1 MKTNHPMARLERLS
15 LLKRLK
21 MPVDQAALALAKER
35 FGAAQRILLA
45 AHMRPD
51 GDAVGSLIGLGLAL
65 QQSGRQVQMVI
76 EDGVPSEYRL
86 LEGSDQI
93 LKRADGQFDLVGLVD
108 CSEMERT
115 GKVLSDWPMPD
126 VNIDHHCTNR
136 DYARVNL
143 IDLQAVAT
151 AEIVADLIPAL
162 GLKLTQP
169 VAAAL
174 LTGLVT
180 DTIGFRTSNVTPKAL
195 RLAAELMETGVNLSE
210 LYRRTLINRSFEAV
224 RLWGA
229 GLTKVERLGRLV
241 WTTLTRLDRESVH
254 YPGRDDAD
262 LINILAAIEDADISI
277 VFVEQ
282 SNGSI
287 KVSWRAQPG
296 FDVSKVALSFGGGG
310 HAAASGAE
318 ISGSLS
324 EVQAAVLEQTCPL
337 VTH

>member
-1 MKTNHPMARLERLS
+1 
-15 LLKRLK
+15 
-21 MPVDQAALALAKER
+21 MPVDEKALILAKER
-35 FGAAQRILLA
+35 FGAAQRVLLVTHA
-45 AHMRPD
+45 RPD
-51 GDAVGSLIGLGLAL
+51 GDAVGSLVGLGLAL
-65 QQSGRQVQMVI
+65 QQGGRQVQMVI
-76 EDGVPSEYRL
+76 EDGVPSEFRL
-86 LEGSDQI
+86 MEGSDQV
-93 LKRADGQFDLVGLVD
+93 LRRPEGQFDLIGLVD
-108 CSEMERT
+108 CSDVERT
-115 GKVLSDWPMPD
+115 GKVLIDWPAPD
-126 VNIDHHCTNR
+126 VNIDHHCTNM

-143 IDLQAVAT
+143 VDLQAVAT
-151 AEIVADLIPAL
+151 AEIVADLLPVL
-162 GLKLTQP
+162 DLKLTKS

-195 RLAAELMETGVNLSE
+195 RLAAELMETGVDLSE
-210 LYRRTLINRSFEAV
+210 LYRRTLINRSFAAV

-241 WTTLTRLDRESVH
+241 WTSLTRLDREAVH

-262 LINILAAIEDADISI
+262 LINILAAIEDTDISI

-318 ISGSLS
+318 ISGSLT
-324 EVQAAVLEQTCPL
+324 EVQAAVLEQTCLL

>member
-1 MKTNHPMARLERLS
+1 
-15 LLKRLK
+15 
-21 MPVDQAALALAKER
+21 MPVDEKALILAKER
-35 FGAAQRILLA
+35 FGAAQRVLLVTHA
-45 AHMRPD
+45 RPD
-51 GDAVGSLIGLGLAL
+51 GDAVGSLVGLGLAL
-65 QQSGRQVQMVI
+65 QQGGRQVQMVI
-76 EDGVPSEYRL
+76 EDGVPSEFRL
-86 LEGSDQI
+86 MEGSDQV
-93 LKRADGQFDLVGLVD
+93 LRRPEGQFDLIGLVD
-108 CSEMERT
+108 CSDVERT
-115 GKVLSDWPMPD
+115 GKVLIDWPAPD
-126 VNIDHHCTNR
+126 VNIDHHCTNM

-143 IDLQAVAT
+143 VDLQAVAT
-151 AEIVADLIPAL
+151 AEIVADLIPVL
-162 GLKLTQP
+162 DLKFTKP

-195 RLAAELMETGVNLSE
+195 RLAAELMETGVDLSE
-210 LYRRTLINRSFEAV
+210 LYRRTLINRSFAAV

-241 WTTLTRLDRESVH
+241 WTSLTRLDREAVH

-262 LINILAAIEDADISI
+262 LINILAAIEDTDISI

-318 ISGSLS
+318 IRAQRSA
-324 EVQAAVLEQTCPL
+324 EA
-337 VTH
+337 

>member
-1 MKTNHPMARLERLS
+1 
-15 LLKRLK
+15 
-21 MPVDQAALALAKER
+21 MPVDEKALILAKER
-35 FGAAQRILLA
+35 FGAAQRVLLVTHA
-45 AHMRPD
+45 RPD
-51 GDAVGSLIGLGLAL
+51 GDAVGSLVGLGLAL
-65 QQSGRQVQMVI
+65 QQGGRQVQMVI
-76 EDGVPSEYRL
+76 EDGVPSEFRL
-86 LEGSDQI
+86 MEGSDQV
-93 LKRADGQFDLVGLVD
+93 LRRPEGQFDLIGLVD
-108 CSEMERT
+108 CSDVERT
-115 GKVLSDWPMPD
+115 GKVLIDWPAPD
-126 VNIDHHCTNR
+126 VNIDHHCTNM
-136 DYARVNL
+136 DYAKVNL
-143 IDLQAVAT
+143 VDLQAVAT
-151 AEIVADLIPAL
+151 AEIVADLIPVL
-162 GLKLTQP
+162 DLKFTKP

-195 RLAAELMETGVNLSE
+195 RLAAELMETGVDLSE
-210 LYRRTLINRSFEAV
+210 LYRRTLINRSFAAV

-241 WTTLTRLDRESVH
+241 WTSLTRLDREAVH

-262 LINILAAIEDADISI
+262 LINILAAIEDTDISI

-318 ISGSLS
+318 ISGSLT
-324 EVQAAVLEQTCPL
+324 EVQAAVLEQTCLL

>member
-1 MKTNHPMARLERLS
+1 
-15 LLKRLK
+15 
-21 MPVDQAALALAKER
+21 MPVDEKALILAKER
-35 FGAAQRILLA
+35 FGVAQQVLLVTHA
-45 AHMRPD
+45 RPD
-51 GDAVGSLIGLGLAL
+51 GDAVGSLVGLGLAL
-65 QQSGRQVQMVI
+65 QQGGRQVQMVI
-76 EDGVPSEYRL
+76 EDGVPSEFRL
-86 LEGSDQI
+86 MEGSDQV
-93 LKRADGQFDLVGLVD
+93 LRRPEGQFDLIGLVD
-108 CSEMERT
+108 CSDVERT
-115 GKVLSDWPMPD
+115 GKVLIDWPAPD
-126 VNIDHHCTNR
+126 VNIDHHCTNM

-143 IDLQAVAT
+143 VDLQAVAT
-151 AEIVADLIPAL
+151 AEIVADLIPVL
-162 GLKLTQP
+162 DLKFTKP

-195 RLAAELMETGVNLSE
+195 RLAAELMETGVDLSE
-210 LYRRTLINRSFEAV
+210 LYRRTLINRSFAAV

-241 WTTLTRLDRESVH
+241 WTSLTRLDREAVH

-262 LINILAAIEDADISI
+262 LINILAAIEDTDISI

-318 ISGSLS
+318 ISGSLT
-324 EVQAAVLEQTCPL
+324 EVQAAVLEQTCLL

>member
-1 MKTNHPMARLERLS
+1 
-15 LLKRLK
+15 
-21 MPVDQAALALAKER
+21 MPIDEKALILAKER
-35 FGAAQRILLA
+35 FGAAQRVLLVTHA
-45 AHMRPD
+45 RPD
-51 GDAVGSLIGLGLAL
+51 GDAVGSLVGLGLAL
-65 QQSGRQVQMVI
+65 QQGGRQVQMVI
-76 EDGVPSEYRL
+76 EDGVPSEFRL
-86 LEGSDQI
+86 MEGSDQI
-93 LKRADGQFDLVGLVD
+93 LRRPEGQFDLVGLVD
-108 CSEMERT
+108 CSEVERT
-115 GKVLSDWPMPD
+115 GKVLIDWPAPD

-136 DYARVNL
+136 DFAGVNL
-143 IDLQAVAT
+143 VDFQAVAT
-151 AEIVADLIPAL
+151 AEIVADLLPVL
-162 GLKLTQP
+162 GLKLTRP

-195 RLAAELMETGVNLSE
+195 RLAAELMETGVDLSE
-210 LYRRTLINRSFEAV
+210 LYRRTLIDRSFAAV

-241 WTTLTRLDRESVH
+241 WTSLTGLDREAVH

-262 LINILAAIEDADISI
+262 LINVLSAIEDTDISI

-318 ISGSLS
+318 ISGSLT

>member
-1 MKTNHPMARLERLS
+1 
-15 LLKRLK
+15 
-21 MPVDQAALALAKER
+21 MPVDEKALILAKER
-35 FGAAQRILLA
+35 FGAAQRVLLVTHA
-45 AHMRPD
+45 RPD
-51 GDAVGSLIGLGLAL
+51 GDAVGSLVGLGLAL
-65 QQSGRQVQMVI
+65 QQGGRQVQMVI
-76 EDGVPSEYRL
+76 EDGVPSEFRL
-86 LEGSDQI
+86 MEGSDQV
-93 LKRADGQFDLVGLVD
+93 LRRPEGQFDLVGLVD
-108 CSEMERT
+108 CSDVERT
-115 GKVLSDWPMPD
+115 GKVLIDWPAPD
-126 VNIDHHCTNR
+126 VNIDHHCTNM

-143 IDLQAVAT
+143 VDLQAVAT
-151 AEIVADLIPAL
+151 AEIVADLLPVL
-162 GLKLTQP
+162 DLKLTKS

-195 RLAAELMETGVNLSE
+195 RLAAELMETGVDLSE
-210 LYRRTLINRSFEAV
+210 LYRRTLIDRSFAAV

-241 WTTLTRLDRESVH
+241 WTSLTRLDREAVH

-262 LINILAAIEDADISI
+262 LINILAAIEDTDISI

-296 FDVSKVALSFGGGG
+296 FDVSKVASSFGGGG

-318 ISGSLS
+318 ISGSLT

-337 VTH
+337 VTHE

>member
-1 MKTNHPMARLERLS
+1 
-15 LLKRLK
+15 
-21 MPVDQAALALAKER
+21 MPVDEKALILAKER
-35 FGAAQRILLA
+35 FGAAQRVLLVTHA
-45 AHMRPD
+45 RPD
-51 GDAVGSLIGLGLAL
+51 GDAVGSLVGLGLAL
-65 QQSGRQVQMVI
+65 QQGGRQVQMVI
-76 EDGVPSEYRL
+76 EDGVPSEFRL
-86 LEGSDQI
+86 MEGSDQV
-93 LKRADGQFDLVGLVD
+93 LRRPEGQFDLVGLVD
-108 CSEMERT
+108 CSDVERT
-115 GKVLSDWPMPD
+115 GKVLIDWPAPD
-126 VNIDHHCTNR
+126 VNIDHHCTNM

-143 IDLQAVAT
+143 VDLQAVAT
-151 AEIVADLIPAL
+151 AEIVADLIPVL
-162 GLKLTQP
+162 DLKFTKP

-195 RLAAELMETGVNLSE
+195 RLAAELMETGVDLSE
-210 LYRRTLINRSFEAV
+210 LYRRTLINRSFAAV

-241 WTTLTRLDRESVH
+241 WTSLTRLDREAVH

-262 LINILAAIEDADISI
+262 LINILAAIEDTDISI

-318 ISGSLS
+318 ISGSLT

>member
-1 MKTNHPMARLERLS
+1 
-15 LLKRLK
+15 
-21 MPVDQAALALAKER
+21 MPVDEKALILAKER
-35 FGAAQRILLA
+35 FGAAQRVLLVTHA
-45 AHMRPD
+45 RPD
-51 GDAVGSLIGLGLAL
+51 GDAVGSLVGLGLAL
-65 QQSGRQVQMVI
+65 QQGGRQVQMVI
-76 EDGVPSEYRL
+76 EDGVPSEFRL
-86 LEGSDQI
+86 MEGSDQV
-93 LKRADGQFDLVGLVD
+93 LRRPEGQFDLIGLVD
-108 CSEMERT
+108 CSDVERT
-115 GKVLSDWPMPD
+115 GKVLIDWPAPD
-126 VNIDHHCTNR
+126 VNIDHHCTNM

-143 IDLQAVAT
+143 VDLQAVAT
-151 AEIVADLIPAL
+151 AEIVADLIPVL
-162 GLKLTQP
+162 DLKFTKP

-195 RLAAELMETGVNLSE
+195 RLAAELMETGVDLSE
-210 LYRRTLINRSFEAV
+210 LYRRTLINRSFAAV

-241 WTTLTRLDRESVH
+241 WTSLTRLDREAVH

-262 LINILAAIEDADISI
+262 LINILAAIEDTDISI

-318 ISGSLS
+318 ISGSLT
-324 EVQAAVLEQTCPL
+324 EVQAAVLEQTCLL

>member
-1 MKTNHPMARLERLS
+1 
-15 LLKRLK
+15 
-21 MPVDQAALALAKER
+21 MPVDEKALILAKER
-35 FGAAQRILLA
+35 FGAAQRVLLVTHA
-45 AHMRPD
+45 RPD
-51 GDAVGSLIGLGLAL
+51 GDAVGSLVGLGLAL
-65 QQSGRQVQMVI
+65 QQGGRQVQMVI
-76 EDGVPSEYRL
+76 EDGVPSEFRL
-86 LEGSDQI
+86 MEGSDQV
-93 LKRADGQFDLVGLVD
+93 LRRPEGQFDLVGLVD
-108 CSEMERT
+108 CSEVERT
-115 GKVLSDWPMPD
+115 GKVLVDWPAPD
-126 VNIDHHCTNR
+126 VNIDHHCTNM

-143 IDLQAVAT
+143 VDLQAVAT
-151 AEIVADLIPAL
+151 AEIVADLIPVL
-162 GLKLTQP
+162 DLKFTKP

-195 RLAAELMETGVNLSE
+195 RLAAELMETGVDLSE
-210 LYRRTLINRSFEAV
+210 LYRRTLIDRSFAAV

-241 WTTLTRLDRESVH
+241 WTSLTRLDREAVH

-262 LINILAAIEDADISI
+262 LINILSAIEDTDISI

-318 ISGSLS
+318 ISGSLT